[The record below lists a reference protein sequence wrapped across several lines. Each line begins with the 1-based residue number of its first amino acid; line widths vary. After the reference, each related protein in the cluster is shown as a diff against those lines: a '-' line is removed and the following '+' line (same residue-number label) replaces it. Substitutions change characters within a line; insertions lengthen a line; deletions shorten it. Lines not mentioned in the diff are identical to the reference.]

1 MLEEATLT
9 SRHQEMRECL
19 IGQKD
24 RDGKTDG
31 WQEDNLKS
39 MANQRVK
46 KDTLYT

>member
-31 WQEDNLKS
+31 WQEDNLKP